1 MKFTLSFSVKESNVM
16 KLARGKKFINL
27 GNRVKPHWTN
37 VADGGLMPPLKGDPW
52 PAVGH
57 INMLTMSIILLLKL

>member
-1 MKFTLSFSVKESNVM
+1 MKESNVM

-37 VADGGLMPPLKGDPW
+37 VAGDGQMPPLRGDPW
-52 PAVGH
+52 PTVAH